1 MRITDLIASATTS
14 LQRTKARSAMTM
26 LGIVIGIMS
35 VILILSIG
43 EAAQTFIVNQVAVF
57 GSDLM
62 FVENGPNPLES
73 EGPPSPFVKEVL
85 DMSDYRKLRDQSWI
99 RALTAGM
106 YQSDIVTGAGQD
118 YRVQVVGTTHEEPDL
133 YLAKTAKG
141 AFFSEDH
148 LNARNRVVVLG
159 HKVAEKIFGQEEA
172 VGRLVRLSGSN
183 FRVLGVMAPGGTR
196 FLQNVDDQVYIPFT
210 AAMDL
215 YNKKFVQFFA
225 FKVDIPIEE
234 AKRRVLIVLRE
245 QHDILDPKNDEFY
258 VSTQDDVVEQTGQIT
273 QILQILLGS
282 IAAISLVVGGIGIMN
297 IMYVSVTERVREIGL
312 RKALGATRGDILGQF
327 ILEAFMLTTLGG
339 LIGIAL
345 GIALTWLAIQ
355 VILQFQTGWSFSVS
369 VPGIVLGVA
378 VSSAIGLIFG
388 FAPARR
394 ASMLDPM
401 VAMRKE

>member
-1 MRITDLIASATTS
+1 
-14 LQRTKARSAMTM
+14 
-26 LGIVIGIMS
+26 
-35 VILILSIG
+35 
-43 EAAQTFIVNQVAVF
+43 
-57 GSDLM
+57 
-62 FVENGPNPLES
+62 
-73 EGPPSPFVKEVL
+73 
-85 DMSDYRKLRDQSWI
+85 
-99 RALTAGM
+99 
-106 YQSDIVTGAGQD
+106 
-118 YRVQVVGTTHEEPDL
+118 
-133 YLAKTAKG
+133 
-141 AFFSEDH
+141 
-148 LNARNRVVVLG
+148 
-159 HKVAEKIFGQEEA
+159 
-172 VGRLVRLSGSN
+172 
-183 FRVLGVMAPGGTR
+183 
-196 FLQNVDDQVYIPFT
+196 
-210 AAMDL
+210 MDL

>member
-118 YRVQVVGTTHEEPDL
+118 YRVQGVGTTHEEPDL

-183 FRVLGVMAPGGTR
+183 FRVLGVMAPGGTS
-196 FLQNVDDQVYIPFT
+196 VHSVY
-210 AAMDL
+210 
-215 YNKKFVQFFA
+215 
-225 FKVDIPIEE
+225 
-234 AKRRVLIVLRE
+234 RR
-245 QHDILDPKNDEFY
+245 D
-258 VSTQDDVVEQTGQIT
+258 G
-273 QILQILLGS
+273 
-282 IAAISLVVGGIGIMN
+282 
-297 IMYVSVTERVREIGL
+297 
-312 RKALGATRGDILGQF
+312 F
-327 ILEAFMLTTLGG
+327 I
-339 LIGIAL
+339 
-345 GIALTWLAIQ
+345 
-355 VILQFQTGWSFSVS
+355 
-369 VPGIVLGVA
+369 
-378 VSSAIGLIFG
+378 
-388 FAPARR
+388 
-394 ASMLDPM
+394 
-401 VAMRKE
+401 